1 VGKTGSLRIGML
13 GLYGMPMPERHF
25 TGFETAFG
33 EIAPRLAEAGH
44 EVTIYCRGS
53 HYPTE
58 LRVPE
63 YKGVKLKFVPSP
75 GGKNFSALV
84 ATLFASLHALTVGRY
99 DLFFFV
105 NVGMG
110 HHAALCR
117 ILGAR
122 VVMNVDGLD
131 WKRGKWGFFGRTY
144 FRTAASSAVRFC
156 NRLVTDAEAMRQFY
170 LDEFGKDTTM
180 IAYGAYVE
188 SSEHPEIVTRAGV
201 TPGDYYLVAG
211 RMVPENYADLIVEG
225 YVRAN
230 TKRKLL
236 VVGGANYETEFHRR
250 LRAKASDRVLFTGH
264 IHDQDLLKELYCNC
278 FAYIHGH
285 SVGGTNPALLRAMG
299 YGTCI
304 LAHETVFNREVLGG
318 AGLLW
323 PTDAGALASLIEEV
337 ESNPGLVDT
346 LRLRGPERIRKEYT
360 WEKIAGQYED
370 LFRKIAG

>member
-1 VGKTGSLRIGML
+1 ML

-33 EIAPRLAEAGH
+33 EVAPRLVEMGH

-53 HYPTE
+53 HYPPE
-58 LRVPE
+58 LRLPE

-75 GGKNFSALV
+75 GGKNFHAV
-84 ATLFASLHALTVGRY
+84 IATLFASLHALTIGRY

-117 ILGAR
+117 VGGAK

-131 WKRGKWGFFGRTY
+131 WKRGKWGLLARTY

-170 LDEFGKDTTM
+170 LKEFGKDTTM

-188 SSEHPEIVTRAGV
+188 SAQRPELVRKAGV
-201 TPGDYYLVAG
+201 EPGEYYLVAG
-211 RMVPENYADLIVEG
+211 RLVPENYADLIVEG
-225 YVRAN
+225 YNKAH
-230 TKRKLL
+230 TSKKLL
-236 VVGGANYETEFHRR
+236 IVGGANYESEFHRR
-250 LRAKASDRVLFTGH
+250 LKSMASDRVLFTGH
-264 IHDQDLLKELYCNC
+264 IHDQELLKELYCNC
-278 FAYIHGH
+278 YAYIHGH

-299 YGTCI
+299 YGTCVI
-304 LAHETVFNREVLGG
+304 AHDTVFNREVLDG
-318 AGLLW
+318 AGLLF
-323 PTDAGALASLIEEV
+323 PPEASALASLIQEV
-337 ESNPGLVDT
+337 ETNSDLVAE
-346 LRLRGPERIRKEYT
+346 LRARGPERIRKEYT
-360 WEKIAGQYED
+360 WDKIARQYEQ
-370 LFRKIAG
+370 LFLEVAGA

>member
-1 VGKTGSLRIGML
+1 ML

-33 EIAPRLAEAGH
+33 EIAPRLAAAGH

-53 HYPTE
+53 HYPRP

-63 YKGVKLKFVPSP
+63 YNGVKLKFMPSP
-75 GGKNFSALV
+75 GGKNFSALI
-84 ATLFASLHALTVGRY
+84 ATLFASLHALTAGEY
-99 DLFFFV
+99 DLLFFV

-117 ILGAR
+117 LLGAR

-156 NRLVTDAEAMRQFY
+156 NRLITDAEAMRQFY
-170 LDEFGKDTTM
+170 LQEFGKDTTM

-188 SSEHPEIVTRAGV
+188 SAENPELVRQVGV
-201 TPGDYYLVAG
+201 VPGDYYLVAG
-211 RMVPENYADLIVEG
+211 RLVPENFADLIIDG
-225 YVRAN
+225 YLEAN
-230 TKRKLL
+230 TSKKLL
-236 VVGGANYETEFHRR
+236 IVGGANYETDFHRR
-250 LRAKASDRVLFTGH
+250 LYSKASDRVMFTGH
-264 IHDQDLLKELYCNC
+264 IHDQRLLKELYCNC

-304 LAHETVFNREVLGG
+304 LAHDTVFNREVLGG
-318 AGLLW
+318 TGLLF
-323 PTDAGALASLIEEV
+323 PRDATALATLMEEV
-337 ESNPGLVDT
+337 ESNPELVSA
-346 LRLRGPERIRKEYT
+346 LRRRGPERITKEYT
-360 WEKIAGQYED
+360 WDKIAGQYEE
-370 LFRKIAG
+370 LFREVAAR